1 MTPSLIAPR
10 ESTIRRLM
18 LMAKL
23 YVLTLA
29 LAAPWVI
36 SSPVDVPDTLSLA
49 ALLSKTPRTDANDV
63 CSCWSALSNVCR
75 LMLMMLALSD
85 LPGSPVYLATF

>member
-1 MTPSLIAPR
+1 
-10 ESTIRRLM
+10 M

-36 SSPVDVPDTLSLA
+36 SSPVDVPDTLSRCLVVKNPA
-49 ALLSKTPRTDANDV
+49 H
-63 CSCWSALSNVCR
+63 
-75 LMLMMLALSD
+75 
-85 LPGSPVYLATF
+85 